1 MRCVLAVFLVLAAA
15 APAFGRELMTT
26 AETSVLAKPKKNAAV
41 LTKLAQNVRITS
53 DKRKDN
59 WFRVSVEVDG
69 KTISGWVHRHN
80 VTDLMGR
87 SKGQLLAE
95 NKRLYEEV
103 VKLRETLKELR
114 AQLAKGKQENDK
126 LDAALK
132 EATAQLEK
140 WKAAAA
146 ELEKLRAA
154 QKGAKK

>member
-1 MRCVLAVFLVLAAA
+1 MKCVLAVFFVIAAA
-15 APAFGRELMTT
+15 APAFGRELMTA
-26 AETSVLAKPKKNAAV
+26 AETPVLAKPKKNAAV
-41 LTKLAQNVRITS
+41 LTKLAQNVRISS

-69 KTISGWVHRHN
+69 KTISGWVHRHH
-80 VTDLMGR
+80 VTGLMGR

-95 NKRLYEEV
+95 NKRLYEEA
-103 VKLRETLKELR
+103 VKLRKTLKEVR
-114 AQLAKGKQENDK
+114 AQLAKARQENDK
-126 LDAALK
+126 LAAALK
-132 EATAQLEK
+132 EAKAQLEK

>member
-1 MRCVLAVFLVLAAA
+1 MKYALAVFLVIAAA
-15 APAFGRELMTT
+15 APALGRELMTN
-26 AETSVLAKPKKNAAV
+26 AETPVLAKPKEGAAV

-69 KTISGWVHRHN
+69 KTISGWVQRGH

-95 NKRLYEEV
+95 NKRLYEEAV
-103 VKLRETLKELR
+103 ALRKTVKELR
-114 AQLAKGKQENDK
+114 AEFAKAKQENGK

-132 EATAQLEK
+132 QAKAELEK

-154 QKGAKK
+154 QKGATK